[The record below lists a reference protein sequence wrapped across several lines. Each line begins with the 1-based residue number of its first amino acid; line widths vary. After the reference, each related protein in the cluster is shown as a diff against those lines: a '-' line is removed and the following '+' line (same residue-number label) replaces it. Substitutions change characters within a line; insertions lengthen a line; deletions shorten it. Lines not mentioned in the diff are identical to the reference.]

1 MQDFKEAY
9 QSAKKELDQETKR
22 KLIDE
27 MKGYIKTTLQA
38 IEDKKSEIADK
49 QQELK
54 ALKADLDDLE
64 NGRLDKIKER
74 QDKDPV
80 ARRVS
85 VIFITKII
93 NNYPS
98 VQPYFQPYWENVP
111 CVQTINTIA
120 TNTSLTLA
128 GSTNNLTNFGAV
140 SAYNTSDVSGTYTV
154 KSSGGIQKAYYL
166 KG

>member
-1 MQDFKEAY
+1 MKDLQQAY
-9 QSAKKELDQETKR
+9 QSAKKELDEETKR

-27 MKGYIKTTLQA
+27 MKGYIKSTLQA
-38 IEDKKSEIADK
+38 IEDKKSSIAES

-54 ALKADLDDLE
+54 ALKADLEDLE

-85 VIFITKII
+85 VIKIITII

-98 VQPYFQPYWENVP
+98 IQPYFQPYAPYWEG
-111 CVQTINTIA
+111 TI
-120 TNTSLTLA
+120 SPS
-128 GSTNNLTNFGAV
+128 GSTVTFSTLNTLNSL
-140 SAYNTSDVSGTYTV
+140 SAYTANDVSGTYTV
-154 KSSGGIQKAYYL
+154 NCSNGNTKAFYIQ
-166 KG
+166 G